1 MNDYPSQPHPS
12 YHLSE
17 IDQFQAEPGGDLV
30 PRDEASREAYARMLA
45 MDATIYGLPS
55 VYQYVQ
61 MHNQAVDRASPT
73 YTGFDEFDHQRD
85 VATPDFHTFRT
96 PNVDTLYSNAWLDL
110 TGGPCSLHIPPIGD
124 RYYTLH
130 FLDLYANATNLSSR
144 TVGPDGGDFLVVPP
158 GWDGSFE
165 PGVTVFRVGSPYM
178 WILMR
183 ILVGESES
191 DLQHVRQLQD
201 NVTLRP
207 HGAVGTASFLP
218 ITQAAA
224 EEQWS
229 VFFAVLDWTIRHGG
243 HPSQEDAYTYRFRT
257 LGVGHPD
264 GAFDRATI
272 DDATQRGIAAGF
284 DDAYAVVRASRFQ
297 VGERCATG
305 WATGTAGEPGF
316 NYLRRAVQNFVGT
329 GGNVTAEKKF
339 FATFSAESGAV
350 LDGSTAGYSVRLAPP
365 PPSAHWSLT
374 AYPTP
379 TGLLYANEIDRYAI
393 APTTPGLEYG
403 DDGSLTILLQHEPPP
418 NQANWLPVPAEE
430 FYVDLRTWEPDA
442 TVRDGTWLPGPVL
455 ELGGPGLTAA

>member
-1 MNDYPSQPHPS
+1 MNGRIDGYPSPPHPS

-17 IDQFQAEPGGDLV
+17 IDQFQAESRPELV
-30 PRDEASREAYARMLA
+30 PRDDASREAHARMLA

-85 VATPDFHTFRT
+85 VATPDFNAFRT

-110 TGGPCSLHIPPIGD
+110 TGGHCSLHVPPIGE

-130 FLDLYANATNLSSR
+130 FLDMYANATNLSSR

-158 GWDGSFE
+158 GWSGSSD
-165 PGVTVFRVGSPYM
+165 PGVTVFRVASPYM

-183 ILVGESES
+183 ILVGESED
-191 DLQHVRQLQD
+191 DLRHVRRLQD
-201 NVTLRP
+201 RVALRP

-224 EEQWS
+224 EGEWS

-243 HPSQEDAYTYRFRT
+243 HPAQEAAYTYRFRT

-264 GAFDRATI
+264 GPFDAAKL

-284 DDAYAVVRASRFQ
+284 DDAYAVVRSSRFQ
-297 VGERCATG
+297 VGEQCATG
-305 WATGTAGEPGF
+305 WSTGTAGEPGF
-316 NYLRRAVQNFVGT
+316 NYLRRAVQNYVGT
-329 GGNVTAEKKF
+329 GGNVGAEKKF
-339 FATFSAESGAV
+339 FVTFAAESGAV
-350 LDGSTAGYSVRLAPP
+350 LDGSRADYSVRLAPP
-365 PPSAHWSLT
+365 PASAHWSLT
-374 AYPTP
+374 AYPTA
-379 TGLLYANEIDRYAI
+379 TGLLYPNEIDRYAV
-393 APTTPGLEYG
+393 AATTRGLEYG
-403 DDGSLTILLQHEPPP
+403 DDGSLTILIQHEPPANP
-418 NQANWLPVPAEE
+418 ANWLPVPAEE
-430 FYVDLRTWEPDA
+430 FYVDLRTWEPDE
-442 TVRDGTWLPGPVL
+442 TVRNGTWLPGPL
-455 ELGGPGLTAA
+455 RELPR